1 MKQIFLL
8 LGSLHDWQVFKET
21 YYMACLGKKK
31 KYCTVI
37 GYLSRQAGAI
47 LLAQDNALCPVHM
60 KKFIVYSI

>member
-8 LGSLHDWQVFKET
+8 LGSLHDWQVFKVT

-31 KYCTVI
+31 NTAVT
-37 GYLSRQAGAI
+37 GYLSGQAGTI
-47 LLAQDNALCPVHM
+47 LPAQDNALCPVHM